1 MMIALLLKGLL
12 AGVIVGFVTG
22 SIKSWVDRF
31 FLVILL
37 VSMMGLPIGRAITV
51 NLIVV
56 GLAAVMMALRQTD
69 ALLSV
74 RHHWAMI
81 VVSAVTGGIIGRLL
95 GLWAAASVLLA
106 VLGIYAILVGARLV
120 LIKPMPERERKAHSG
135 WLAPVAFTGGIL
147 AGVLSAGGKPFKVP
161 VYNWALG
168 HHPQQAYALAAL
180 GVSVSTWA
188 ALGTQIAVGQFL
200 SPADLAL
207 AVYEFI
213 VITLTALGVARFWS
227 PKLNKFVSLIV
238 APILVLVGIR
248 FLWIA
253 WA

>member
-1 MMIALLLKGLL
+1 MFLLLIQGLI

-37 VSMMGLPIGRAITV
+37 VSMMGLPIGRAITI

-56 GLAAVMMALRQTD
+56 GLAAVMMVLRQSD

-81 VVSAVTGGIIGRLL
+81 VVSAVVGGVIGRLL
-95 GLWAAASVLLA
+95 GMAASASALLG

-120 LIKPMPERERKAHSG
+120 LIKPVPERESKAHPA
-135 WLAPVAFTGGIL
+135 WLAPVAFAGGIL
-147 AGVLSAGGKPFKVP
+147 AGFLSAGGKPFKVP

-168 HHPQQAYALAAL
+168 HHPMRAYALAAL
-180 GVSVSTWA
+180 GVSTAAWA
-188 ALGTQIAVGQFL
+188 AIGAQIAVGQSL
-200 SPADLAL
+200 SPADLLL
-207 AVYEFI
+207 AMYEFVI
-213 VITLTALGVARFWS
+213 ITLTALGVAKFWS
-227 PKLNKFVSLIV
+227 PKLNKIVALIV